1 MILFLDTISPLPE
14 FSLIEDNKIIFSKR
28 ITENSNQKLSDF
40 IVPKYLDLDKKFNF
54 FDKLDKLVILTG
66 PGSYTALRVGI
77 SFFYGLSLSRR
88 ILLFGVSSENIIDLI
103 IKKKDLHNSAIYL
116 QSANNQ
122 RFLCFFSTSL
132 KNYIIEKIEDENID
146 IIFQR
151 NKIYNILSNFDLS
164 FETIFKKN
172 KYTFKKIYLK
182 KIIEKNIDKVILDKN
197 MNKNIIEPIYVSN
210 NKILS

>member
-1 MILFLDTISPLPE
+1 M
-14 FSLIEDNKIIFSKR
+14 
-28 ITENSNQKLSDF
+28 
-40 IVPKYLDLDKKFNF
+40 
-54 FDKLDKLVILTG
+54 
-66 PGSYTALRVGI
+66 
-77 SFFYGLSLSRR
+77 
-88 ILLFGVSSENIIDLI
+88 
-103 IKKKDLHNSAIYL
+103 

-132 KNYIIEKIEDENID
+132 KNFLIEKIEDENID